1 MAAPRRPSGGR
12 RVGTVADSATPGG
25 PGWPPP
31 PSLGMRPTPPLRPP
45 GGGAPPRPTPA
56 ARPRG
61 KPPHRRLTPERGR
74 VPPRPPA
81 HASRSV
87 AATAASE
94 TAQAR
99 WGAPAPPFLFLL
111 SIPSLPTKSPPSRPC
126 MSVCGCLKGT
136 DRGRGDWFPPPRL
149 CENSPPT
156 GGGPPAH
163 FHDSSRA
170 PRSWRPTTPLWPCR
184 LAHQRTIH

>member
-1 MAAPRRPSGGR
+1 M
-12 RVGTVADSATPGG
+12 ADSATPGG

-31 PSLGMRPTPPLRPP
+31 PPPWGCTRHHRSARPAA
-45 GGGAPPRPTPA
+45 APRLAQHPRPARGESPPTA
-56 ARPRG
+56 ALRQ
-61 KPPHRRLTPERGR
+61 RGR

-99 WGAPAPPFLFLL
+99 WGAPVPPFLFLR

-126 MSVCGCLKGT
+126 MSVCGCPKGT
-136 DRGRGDWFPPPRL
+136 ERGRGDWFPPPRL

-170 PRSWRPTTPLWPCR
+170 PRSWRPTTPLWSCR
-184 LAHQRTIH
+184 LAHQRTIY